1 MAIIEDGVLAGNLFD
16 KYGSRNPVVRYIMK
30 EFHDSL
36 FSLIALSGASEV
48 HEVGCGEGN
57 LSISLAKRHM
67 RVVASDF
74 SEQVINIARD
84 NANKANVKIEFK
96 VASIHD
102 LTPADSANLVLC
114 SEVLEHL
121 DDPRNAIRVLHRLAD
136 PFLIVSVPN
145 EPMWRILNMARFSYI
160 SGLGNTPGH
169 VQHWSRRSFLQFL
182 SPYFDILD
190 VRTPIP
196 WIMVLC
202 RSKDNNVPQSRT

>member
-1 MAIIEDGVLAGNLFD
+1 MAIIENGILAGNLYD

-30 EFHDSL
+30 GFHDAL
-36 FSLIALSGASEV
+36 FSLIVLSDTSEV
-48 HEVGCGEGN
+48 HEVGCGEGH
-57 LSISLAKRHM
+57 LSISLAKQNI

-74 SEQVINIARD
+74 SEKVINIARD
-84 NANKANVKIEFK
+84 NARKADVNIEFK

-102 LTPADSANLVLC
+102 LSPADSANLVLC

-121 DDPRNAIRVLHRLAD
+121 DDPENAIQVLHRMAD

-160 SGLGNTPGH
+160 AGLGNTPGH

-182 SPYFDILD
+182 SPYFDIVD

-196 WIMVLC
+196 WTMVLC
-202 RSKDNNVPQSRT
+202 RSKDNNAQ

>member
-1 MAIIEDGVLAGNLFD
+1 MAIIENGILAGNLYD

-30 EFHDSL
+30 GFHDAL
-36 FSLIALSGASEV
+36 FSLIVLSDTSEV
-48 HEVGCGEGN
+48 HEVGCGEGH
-57 LSISLAKRHM
+57 LSISLAKQNI

-84 NANKANVKIEFK
+84 NARKADVNIEFK

-102 LTPADSANLVLC
+102 LSPADSANLVLC

-121 DDPRNAIRVLHRLAD
+121 DDPENAIQVLHRMAD

-160 SGLGNTPGH
+160 AGLGNTPGH

-182 SPYFDILD
+182 SPYFDIVD

-196 WIMVLC
+196 WTMVLC
-202 RSKDNNVPQSRT
+202 RSKDNNAQ